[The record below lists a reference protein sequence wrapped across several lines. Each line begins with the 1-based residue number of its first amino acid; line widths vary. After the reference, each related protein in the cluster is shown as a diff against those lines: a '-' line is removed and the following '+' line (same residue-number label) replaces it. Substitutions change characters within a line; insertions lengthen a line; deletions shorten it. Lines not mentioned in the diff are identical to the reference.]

1 MNPGE
6 YQYYRIYV
14 HSTNST
20 SSNNLAIGELAYY
33 STLNGWDYSGVK
45 WSDNMVSSCPDLAS
59 DGGYLKMDNCN
70 FTNAQRCYS
79 MFINS
84 AGYNFTMNNPIFNW
98 SSIGLYVESVTIPL
112 LHARSRYSTR
122 NT

>member
-1 MNPGE
+1 ME
-6 YQYYRIYV
+6 
-14 HSTNST
+14 
-20 SSNNLAIGELAYY
+20 SNGLIIWLAVVLIF
-33 STLNGWDYSGVK
+33 D
-45 WSDNMVSSCPDLAS
+45 

-98 SSIGLYVESVTIPL
+98 NIGLYVESVTIPL
-112 LHARSRYSTR
+112 LHARSRYNR
-122 NT
+122 YLNMENTFILMLHDGQMYLDDSSPLQQEAMQQICYCS